1 MTKSDETEKVLLLVC
16 FFPHC
21 LSHRWSSAHASFMR
35 VFLTSILLIS
45 SVCSLTAAP
54 PALSGPARE
63 AYVTLRDAATFSS
76 GRVGAAGLL
85 PQEVYAFRTL
95 KDDPMA
101 DAAFKSLLKE
111 ATPAGQLYA
120 LCGLWFTDPGAF
132 KTEAERLKRANGEV
146 DTLAGCVGMKSHMA
160 DIIESTVPG
169 AVRLT
174 SNKQSVKDWLD
185 THKGV
190 AMHYDIVSGALP
202 SMVWNEGG
210 FPRPRGAN

>member
-1 MTKSDETEKVLLLVC
+1 
-16 FFPHC
+16 
-21 LSHRWSSAHASFMR
+21 MR
-35 VFLTSILLIS
+35 AFLTSIFIVS
-45 SVCSLTAAP
+45 SVWSLTAAP
-54 PALSGPARE
+54 PDLAGPARD
-63 AYVTLRDAATFSS
+63 AYAKLRDASTFSS

-85 PQEVYAFRTL
+85 PEAVYAFRTL
-95 KDDPMA
+95 KSDPKG

-160 DIIESTVPG
+160 DIIESKVPG

-174 SNKQSVKDWLD
+174 SNKQSVKDWFD

-190 AMHYDIVSGALP
+190 AMHYDIVGGALP